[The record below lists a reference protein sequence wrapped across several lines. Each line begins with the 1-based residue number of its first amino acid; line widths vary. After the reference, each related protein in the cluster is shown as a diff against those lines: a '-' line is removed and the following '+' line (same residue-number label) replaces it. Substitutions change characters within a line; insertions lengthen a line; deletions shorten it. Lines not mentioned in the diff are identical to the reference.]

1 MKFPSLFLSA
11 ALLVICFH
19 ESGRA
24 DLTVSIFEEGNN
36 VVVRS
41 EGSVDTADFFLDFAT
56 IGNPFGG
63 GFVQPSENFFDLLA
77 GFDLGTGLIV
87 GPNVAPGADPILDLY
102 SLDYGSSFDGPTF
115 FAEVGTARRAD
126 FGNGDTHGFFIQ
138 NRVLYL
144 PLGYQSGEFLSG
156 EMTFVDTTLAEFRI
170 LPGNYQWQ
178 TPNNTFTLSVAP
190 PAITHVPV
198 TLAGDSPVSGAGDI
212 NGDGVPDLIV
222 SGLGDANVLSGIDR
236 SVLFNLNFQGTSSG
250 ELFGESLSDAGDVNG
265 DGVPDLIVGA
275 PNDDN
280 NGFRSGSVQ
289 VFSGSDGAVL
299 YTFLGDSAGDQ
310 FGRSVSGAGDV
321 NGDGFA
327 DLIVGAPEVD
337 NYGGGSAR
345 VFSGVDGSVLYTFDG
360 DSSQNG
366 SSGDSLGTS
375 VSGAGDING
384 DGFDDVIVG
393 IPFDDNSVGSAQVFS
408 GLDGS
413 VLYTFNGDSFGDR
426 FGASVSGAGDVNG
439 DGVPDLIVG
448 AKTFESFEFG
458 ARVFSGVDGAVLHT
472 FGRARPQGSIAV
484 SGAGDVNDDGY
495 ADLIVGEDD
504 DDSGFFGGFS
514 FGAARVYSGVN
525 GSLLYDFGPFA
536 ADYQFSDLFGGTV
549 SGAGDVNGDGI
560 ADFIAGGEDFSLLYI
575 SQDNRVLKGDVD
587 LDGDV
592 DFGDIPSFVGALQ
605 AGVLQ
610 AEADCSCNGSVGFED
625 IPPFID
631 ILIGQ

>member
-1 MKFPSLFLSA
+1 MKFPNLFLSV

-24 DLTVSIFEEGNN
+24 DLTVSISEEGNN

-178 TPNNTFTLSVAP
+178 TPNNTFTLNVVP

-198 TLAGDSPVSGAGDI
+198 TLVGDSPVSGAGDI

-310 FGRSVSGAGDV
+310 FGRSVSGAGD
-321 NGDGFA
+321 
-327 DLIVGAPEVD
+327 
-337 NYGGGSAR
+337 
-345 VFSGVDGSVLYTFDG
+345 
-360 DSSQNG
+360 
-366 SSGDSLGTS
+366 
-375 VSGAGDING
+375 ING

-393 IPFDDNSVGSAQVFS
+393 APYDDNRVGSAKVFS

-413 VLYTFNGDSFGDR
+413 VLYTFNGDSFDDR

-448 AKTFESFEFG
+448 AKTFEYFEFG

-472 FGRARPQGSIAV
+472 FVRVRPQGSIAV

-504 DDSGFFGGFS
+504 GDDGFGFS

-625 IPPFID
+625 IPAFIA
-631 ILIGQ
+631 ILQGQ